1 MFEFLYDFAQQK
13 KKVCLYTPVLPNVP
27 EMEVY
32 MPLGEGQGGGP
43 SFLKMYLW
51 WTLCTLHLRVWQVR
65 VIL

>member
-1 MFEFLYDFAQQK
+1 MTSLNRK
-13 KKVCLYTPVLPNVP
+13 KKRKKIVCLYTPVLPNVP

-32 MPLGEGQGGGP
+32 MSLGEGEGRGP